1 MLKPAIRAVYPE
13 ILFYWNIFMKR
24 TLFFILVVLV
34 LIGCKGSGKADSI
47 DTAADA
53 DAFVLDKDT
62 SYALGMQFGADVGS
76 MGIKFDNIS
85 FIQGTKD
92 ALGGKKTKMTVEEAA
107 TKVQTAYTAF
117 MDKQSEPLRQAE
129 AEFLAENAR
138 KSGVQVTASGL
149 QYEVISE
156 GTGPKP
162 QASDTVMVIYEGTF
176 LSGEPFDGS
185 GGEPVGMSL
194 DRVIPGWTEGIP
206 LMSVGSN
213 YRFYIPSNLG
223 YGEQG
228 YGQVIPPFSTLIFD
242 VELIAIQ

>member
-1 MLKPAIRAVYPE
+1 
-13 ILFYWNIFMKR
+13 MKR
-24 TLFFILVVLV
+24 TLLFTLAVLV
-34 LIGCKGSGKADSI
+34 LIGCKGGGKTDAA

-53 DAFVLDKDT
+53 DAFVLDKDA
-62 SYALGMQFGADVGS
+62 SYAFGMQFGTEAGT
-76 MGIKFDNIS
+76 MPIKFDNIS
-85 FIQGTKD
+85 FIQGAKD
-92 ALGGKKTKMTVEEAA
+92 TLLGKKTKMTAEEAA
-107 TKVQTAYTAF
+107 AKVQTAYMAF

-129 AEFLAENAR
+129 VEFLAENAR
-138 KSGVQVTASGL
+138 KSGVQVTGSGL

-162 QASDTVMVIYEGTF
+162 QASDIVMVIYEGTF
-176 LSGEPFDGS
+176 LSGEPFDS
-185 GGEPVGMSL
+185 SRGEPMEISL

-206 LMSVGSN
+206 LMSVGSS
-213 YRFYIPSNLG
+213 YRFYIPSILG